1 MHVEIIRF
9 RTLEL
14 LIVWTTQ
21 SCARNLCSDVTC
33 PCGGLGG
40 RWSLVSITALS
51 LLLSIRVG
59 YQRCLVHMNGRRCL
73 VHIKQG
79 YILII
84 SNSESEWWDV
94 KVLTLDA
101 GVMQLYEH
109 LSVFFSPLPR
119 CREYQGNSRFYYLIW
134 VNKYSEGS
142 TITGLQCPISYNWAS
157 VSYKL

>member
-1 MHVEIIRF
+1 MLKAFWSMHVEIIRF

-109 LSVFFSPLPR
+109 LSVFFLLFPGV
-119 CREYQGNSRFYYLIW
+119 GNSKGFPDIIILHELLSRPVHYC
-134 VNKYSEGS
+134 VH
-142 TITGLQCPISYNWAS
+142 CYNWA
-157 VSYKL
+157 